1 MPIPWYVASL
11 AGLLACA
18 ATLDQTVDP
27 QAPPEASTAK
37 VVFDALEAE
46 LVRSFRALETR
57 ESDPLYFLSYRAT
70 ESRSHRINA
79 SMGALVD
86 SSPSKSRSLDVE
98 ARVGTPRLDST
109 HQIRGAFEFGA
120 EPSSISLPL
129 EDDGDA
135 IRAAAWRATDRA
147 YKDAQERFQKVKTN
161 EAVKVEAEDTSDDFS
176 LVPPSEY
183 REDLVALEL
192 DVKELEE
199 RLRRVSQPFAAVP
212 YLLDGSVSLQAE
224 AENRFYVNNE
234 GTRLQFGRVAMRV
247 TIQAECKAD
256 DGMELSLFDS
266 FEAPDAAHL
275 PDEAALAKAV
285 ATMIDRLAK
294 LRAAPIVE
302 PYAGPAIVMNKACGV
317 FFHEIFGHRIEGHR
331 QKDVEE
337 GQTFTKKVNTSI
349 MPEFLSVHDDPTQ
362 RKFGDVF
369 LNGHFLYDDE
379 GVAAQR
385 VPLVENGVLKNFL
398 MSRSPIE
405 GFAASNGHGRCS
417 AGYPVV
423 SRQGNLIVEA
433 TQRVPFARLREMLIE
448 EVQKQGKPYGLIFHD
463 ISGGFTT
470 TQRSGPQAFKVIP
483 LYVVR
488 VYPDGREDE
497 VVRGVD
503 LVGTPLASISK
514 IVAAADDDAV
524 FNGVCGAESG
534 WVPVSAVAPSVL
546 VTEME
551 IEKKQK
557 SQERPPLLPN
567 PRFDETAAA
576 RDVSDEQDEQGDTP

>member
-1 MPIPWYVASL
+1 MSTRSSCGLSAALLLSTMWVAS
-11 AGLLACA
+11 CA
-18 ATLDQTVDP
+18 YGGDRADGPDSP
-27 QAPPEASTAK
+27 Q
-37 VVFDALEAE
+37 VIFDALSTE
-46 LVRSFRALETR
+46 LGRSFSSLEHR
-57 ESDPLYFLSYRAT
+57 ETDPLYFLSYRAIDT
-70 ESRSHRINA
+70 RSHSITA
-79 SMGALVD
+79 SMGALLE
-86 SSPSKSRSLDVE
+86 SEPSKSRGLDVE
-98 ARVGTPRLDST
+98 ARIGTPKLDST

-120 EPSSISLPL
+120 EPASSTLPL
-129 EDDGDA
+129 ETDPDA

-147 YKDAQERFQKVKTN
+147 YKAAQERLLKVKTN
-161 EAVKVEAEDTSDDFS
+161 EAVKVEAEDLSDDFS
-176 LVPPSEY
+176 VVPPSQYSEPV
-183 REDLVALEL
+183 VALAL
-192 DVKELEE
+192 DVKTWED
-199 RLRRVSQPFAAVP
+199 RLRRLSAPFAKEVNV
-212 YLLDGSVSLQAE
+212 LDSSLTLQAE

-234 GTRLQFGRVAMRV
+234 GTKLQFGRTALRIM
-247 TIQAECKAD
+247 IQAETKAD
-256 DGMELSLFDS
+256 DGMDLSLFES
-266 FEAPDAAHL
+266 FEAPDEQHL
-275 PDEAALAKAV
+275 PDEPAIAASV
-285 ATMIDRLAK
+285 TQMIDRLGK

-302 PYAGPAIVMNKACGV
+302 PWSGPAIIMNRACGV

-349 MPEFLSVHDDPTQ
+349 MPDFLSVHDDPTLD
-362 RKFGDVF
+362 KFGETF
-369 LNGHFLYDDE
+369 LNGRFKYDDE
-379 GVAAQR
+379 GVPAQS
-385 VPLVENGVLKNFL
+385 VSLVDKGVLKSFL
-398 MSRSPIE
+398 MSRSPIAN
-405 GFAASNGHGRCS
+405 FPTTNGHGRCS

-433 TQRVPFARLREMLIE
+433 AQRVTFAKLRQMLIDE
-448 EVQKQGKPYGLIFHD
+448 ITKQGKPYGYVFHD

-483 LYVVR
+483 LFVVR
-488 VYPDGREDE
+488 VYPDGREE

-503 LVGTPLASISK
+503 LVGTPLASITK

-567 PRFDETAAA
+567 PAFDPAAA
-576 RDVSDEQDEQGDTP
+576 SAGGGR

>member
-1 MPIPWYVASL
+1 MSMRTPRGSIAALFLVS
-11 AGLLACA
+11 ACA
-18 ATLDQTVDP
+18 MGGDAADEAASP
-27 QAPPEASTAK
+27 Q
-37 VVFDALEAE
+37 VIFDALDAE
-46 LVRSFRALETR
+46 LVRSFEALKNR
-57 ESDPLYFLSYRAT
+57 ESEPLYFLSYRAIDSHGHSMSASLGALLGSDP
-70 ESRSHRINA
+70 SRSR
-79 SMGALVD
+79 G
-86 SSPSKSRSLDVE
+86 LDVE
-98 ARVGTPRLDST
+98 ARVGSPKLDST

-120 EPSSISLPL
+120 EPSSATLPL
-129 EDDGDA
+129 ENDPDA

-147 YKDAQERFQKVKTN
+147 FKSAQERFLKVMTN
-161 EAVKVEAEDTSDDFS
+161 ESVKVEAEDTSDDFS
-176 LVPPSEY
+176 LVPPSQYE
-183 REDLVALEL
+183 EPTVSLDL
-192 DVKELEE
+192 DVKEWEG
-199 RLRRVSQPFAAVP
+199 RLRRLSALFAKNERI
-212 YLLDGSVSLQAE
+212 LDSSVALEAQ

-234 GTRLQFGRVAMRV
+234 GTRLQFGRGAFRLM
-247 TIQAECKAD
+247 IAAETKAD
-256 DGMELSLFDS
+256 DGMDLSLFDS
-266 FEAPDAAHL
+266 FEAPDAANL
-275 PDEAALAKAV
+275 PDEATIAAAV
-285 ATMIDRLAK
+285 NQMIERLDA

-302 PYAGPAIVMNKACGV
+302 PWAGPAIIMNRACGV

-349 MPEFLSVHDDPTQ
+349 MPDFLTVYDDPTLE
-362 RKFGDVF
+362 KFGATF
-369 LNGHFLYDDE
+369 LNGRFQYDDE

-385 VPLVENGVLKNFL
+385 VTLVEKGVLKNFL

-405 GFAASNGHGRCS
+405 NFPTSNGHGRCS

-433 TQRVPFARLREMLIE
+433 SQRVPFSRLREMLIE
-448 EVQKQGKPYGLIFHD
+448 EIKKQGKPYGYVFHD

-488 VYPDGREDE
+488 VYPDGREE

-503 LVGTPLASISK
+503 LVGTPLASITK
-514 IVAAADDDAV
+514 ILAASDDDAV
-524 FNGVCGAESG
+524 FNGMCGAESG

-567 PRFDETAAA
+567 PRFETGAAK
-576 RDVSDEQDEQGDTP
+576 SDGAEGQGS